1 MINKEVRKVQIRN
14 QSTPQTTR
22 SPKYIRSL
30 SKSNLPKR
38 KIFSKQL
45 AMKRRLNVFPMTTP
59 MRKFRLG
66 LWNLSQQNM
75 NSLRSDTDAK
85 AVKKERRMPGSA
97 TTTTTS
103 SGCSTMTGKQAKSCR
118 KVKLQTLIEKC
129 HWKPHPGNWTKRNL
143 SLSASKNL
151 CRRRQGKVN
160 CLPLDYLQ

>member
-1 MINKEVRKVQIRN
+1 MINKEVLHIEVRKVQIRN
-14 QSTPQTTR
+14 QSTLQTIR

-30 SKSNLPKR
+30 SKRIIPKR
-38 KIFSKQL
+38 KIFLKQL

-59 MRKFRLG
+59 TRKFRLG

-103 SGCSTMTGKQAKSCR
+103 SGCSIMTGKQAKSCR
-118 KVKLQTLIEKC
+118 KVKLQTLTEKC
-129 HWKPHPGNWTKRNL
+129 HWKPHPGN
-143 SLSASKNL
+143 
-151 CRRRQGKVN
+151 
-160 CLPLDYLQ
+160 